1 MARST
6 AFDIHFTLRRAK
18 SSCLRNLTNDREIC
32 RYSAICSSFNPY
44 ADNAISSQIMLQTL
58 KVQLRWAAQL
68 LFLSRRMP
76 CALNYFSL

>member
-44 ADNAISSQIMLQTL
+44 ADNAISSIRH
-58 KVQLRWAAQL
+58 VR
-68 LFLSRRMP
+68 LFSGFFDGIDYGTAYKRHQ
-76 CALNYFSL
+76 